1 VRGEARPGPF
11 GVLVRNP
18 APSAL
23 IEIGYL
29 THPGEA
35 ARAQDRRY
43 HELLAD
49 AVVDGV
55 AAFLRASAPPL

>member
-1 VRGEARPGPF
+1 
-11 GVLVRNP
+11 VRNP
-18 APSAL
+18 APRAL
-23 IEIGYL
+23 VEIGYL

-49 AVVDGV
+49 AVADGV

>member
-1 VRGEARPGPF
+1 V
-11 GVLVRNP
+11 
-18 APSAL
+18 PSAL
-23 IEIGYL
+23 VEIGYL
-29 THPGEA
+29 THPSEA
-35 ARAQDRRY
+35 ARARDRRY